1 TRMVSSPMALF
12 MSVGLSFVRPPGADS
27 CSCPFL
33 TRRVRFMLEACE
45 FLRVGNDTN
54 RLNTLCLH
62 LNAEDEQGLTTS
74 ADDDSRLTVD
84 FRYFHLIVLWQ
95 KAHRPQAKAC
105 HRITPTN
112 GMQLRPAERA
122 ATGRFTLVQHRG
134 DLGKLIREDFAQQ

>member
-1 TRMVSSPMALF
+1 MAIECERA
-12 MSVGLSFVRPPGADS
+12 SVIADHQEVTQLYSIGREVIGKGS
-27 CSCPFL
+27 CVFHCRCPFL

-62 LNAEDEQGLTTS
+62 LNGEDEQGLTTS

-84 FRYFHLIVLWQ
+84 FRSFHLMVLWQ
-95 KAHRPQAKAC
+95 KAHRSQAKAC

-112 GMQLRPAERA
+112 GMQ
-122 ATGRFTLVQHRG
+122 RG
-134 DLGKLIREDFAQQ
+134 L